1 MNSKSAIERKFETE
15 KYLKELK
22 IPYIDHLPTIEEEN
36 ETQIRTAES
45 ISKRILILTYLCYVG
60 EEEDGKEE
68 IIKFLKEHGLW
79 EETSPKEK
87 ELLISETELTNQDR
101 INISWK
107 SECIW
112 LLLWIINKFER
123 LDLPIRE
130 ASIPEILEYI
140 PEFMTNPDNFI
151 KTAKLR
157 NKSEI
162 MDASDLIYRLH
173 WATRN
178 AELDSEDSTILN
190 SSVVIERHYAINW
203 ATNYEGLEWDEITT
217 DT

>member
-1 MNSKSAIERKFETE
+1 MNSKTAIERKLETE
-15 KYLKELK
+15 KYLKELE
-22 IPYIDHLPTIEEEN
+22 ISYIDHLPTIEEEN

-45 ISKRILILTYLCYVG
+45 ISKRILILTYLCYVS

-68 IIKFLKEHGLW
+68 VIKFLKEYGLW
-79 EETSPKEK
+79 EETSPDEK
-87 ELLISETELTNQDR
+87 EILTSKTELTNQER

-112 LLLWIINKFER
+112 VLLWVINKFEK
-123 LDLPIRE
+123 LELPIQE

-140 PEFMTNPDNFI
+140 PEFMTNPSNFI
-151 KTAKLR
+151 KTAELR

-162 MDASDLIYRLH
+162 LDASDLIYRLH

-178 AELDSEDSTILN
+178 AELNNEDSTKLN
-190 SSVVIERHYAINW
+190 PSVVMERHYAINW

>member
-1 MNSKSAIERKFETE
+1 MNSKTAIERKLETE

-22 IPYIDHLPTIEEEN
+22 IPYIDHLPTIEEES
-36 ETQIRTAES
+36 ETLIRTAES

-68 IIKFLKEHGLW
+68 VVKFLKKYDLW
-79 EETSPKEK
+79 EETSPNEK
-87 ELLISETELTNQDR
+87 ELLISKKELTNQDR

-112 LLLWIINKFER
+112 LLLWVIGKFEK
-123 LDLPIRE
+123 LELPIQE

-140 PEFMTNPDNFI
+140 PEFMTNPSNFI

-162 MDASDLIYRLH
+162 MDASDLNYRLH

-178 AELDSEDSTILN
+178 AELNNEDSTKLN
-190 SSVVIERHYAINW
+190 PSVVMERHYAINW
-203 ATNYEGLEWDEITT
+203 VTNYEGLEWDKITT

>member
-1 MNSKSAIERKFETE
+1 MNNKTAIERKIETE
-15 KYLKELK
+15 KYLGELG
-22 IPYIDHLPTIEEEN
+22 IPFINHLPTIEEEN
-36 ETQIRTAES
+36 ETEIRSAES

-60 EEEDGKEE
+60 EVEEEKEE
-68 IIKFLKEHGLW
+68 VVKFLKEHNLW
-79 EETSPKEK
+79 EDTSPEEK
-87 ELLISETELTNQDR
+87 EILTRELELTNQEK

-107 SECIW
+107 SECIR
-112 LLLWIINKFER
+112 LLLWIINKFEK
-123 LDLPIRE
+123 LELPTRE
-130 ASIPEILEYI
+130 SSIPEMLEFI
-140 PEFMTNPDNFI
+140 PEFMSNPSEFI

-162 MDASDLIYRLH
+162 QDESDLTYRLH

-178 AELDSEDSTILN
+178 TELNNTTSTVLN
-190 SSVVIERHYAINW
+190 SSVVMERHYAINW